1 VRRRCR
7 VGALVALVA
16 ALAASGG
23 VITPAHAQT
32 NTSGATLTLVGQ
44 DPSTPLGGTATLL
57 LQTSG
62 PVDGLSLV
70 LTVHDRL
77 TTRSGFD
84 ATIANANP
92 SYPET
97 RQLFRRSL
105 DDYPPDLLGIRTVPL
120 DVLNDLRVRP
130 SGNGVYPVE
139 VQLRDAND
147 TPVAGFVTHLIVTDP
162 NATTKPLSVAWVWPL
177 VADPTFGPDGSA
189 DPAVVSQLAT
199 SGRLG
204 RQARALGADTDVP
217 VTIAPSPETLEA
229 WSALAADNV
238 DLGVGVAALQDA
250 AAHDQVLSGPFV
262 PLDMPS
268 LAANGFTDAIS
279 TELQRGADA
288 LQSFFGTD
296 FYPSTAMPGPLDA
309 SALTV
314 LRDAG
319 RTRLIVD
326 GSALQPF
333 TGRFTAAHP
342 ARLAVHADDPSNTV
356 RLLATD
362 TGVERHL
369 AGNDPPALR
378 AERLLA
384 ELSVIQ
390 GELPSVTRGITFA
403 NPDSWNAPDQF
414 ISAMLQGLRG
424 NPLLRPVTADTMLN
438 DVPEQTVDD
447 QPNSSPLVRNLS
459 SIDARKPPVDDA
471 QYFIALRARGGVAD
485 LFNADDPRVVRADR
499 SLLTVLAASW
509 EKPAGRARARALLDA
524 IGQSSR
530 DFLSHIQVPLKSTVT
545 ITASNAQI
553 PLTFRNDADRA
564 VKVHVALDSDKLLFP
579 DGRARDVDLEPGK
592 NHTVRIAVETRSSGT
607 YPLTMTV
614 TTADGLPITTSEV
627 TVRSSFVSGVGVF
640 LTVGAIVFLALWW
653 AWDIRRRH
661 RRRQTA

>member
-1 VRRRCR
+1 VNRRAR
-7 VGALVALVA
+7 VGTLIAIFAAIAASVGVA
-16 ALAASGG
+16 AP
-23 VITPAHAQT
+23 VRAQT
-32 NTSGATLTLVGQ
+32 ATFATTLALVGQ

-97 RQLFRRSL
+97 RQLLRRSL
-105 DDYPPDLLGIRTVPL
+105 DEYPPDSLGIRSVPL
-120 DVLNDLRVRP
+120 DVVRDLRVRP

-147 TPVAGFVTHLIVTDP
+147 TTVTGFVTHVIVTDP
-162 NATTKPLSVAWVWPL
+162 SSSPKPLSVAWVWPL
-177 VADPTFGPDGSA
+177 VADPVFAPDGSA
-189 DPAVVSQLAT
+189 DPAVVSQLG
-199 SGRLG
+199 SDGRLG
-204 RQARALGADTDVP
+204 RQALALGADADVP
-217 VTIAPSPETLEA
+217 VTIAPSPETLES
-229 WSALAADNV
+229 WSALATSDV
-238 DLGVGVAALQDA
+238 DLAVGVAALQGA
-250 AAHDQVLSGPFV
+250 AAHHQVLSGPFV

-268 LAANGFTDAIS
+268 LTANGFTGVIG
-279 TELQRGADA
+279 TELQRGAEA
-288 LQSFFGTD
+288 LKTFFGTD
-296 FYPSTAMPGPLDA
+296 FYASTAMPGPLDA
-309 SALTV
+309 NALTV

-319 RTRLIVD
+319 RTRLVVD
-326 GSALQPF
+326 GIALQPF
-333 TGRFTAAHP
+333 TGRLSAARP
-342 ARLAVHADDPSNTV
+342 AQLAVRADDPTNTV

-362 TGVERHL
+362 ASVERHL
-369 AGNDPPALR
+369 TGSDPPALR

-384 ELSVIQ
+384 ELTVIH
-390 GELPSVTRGITFA
+390 GELPSVTRGIAFA
-403 NPDSWNAPDQF
+403 NPESWNPSDQF
-414 ISAMLQGLRG
+414 VGAVLQGLRG
-424 NPLLRPVTADTMLN
+424 NPLLRPVTADTMLAE
-438 DVPEQTVDD
+438 VPEQTVDD
-447 QPNSSPLVRNLS
+447 ATSNPLVRNLS
-459 SIDARKPPVDDA
+459 PVSVRKPPVRTT
-471 QYFIALRARGGVAD
+471 QYYEALKAREGIAD
-485 LFNADDPRVVRADR
+485 LFDAQDARVVRADR
-499 SLLTVLAASW
+499 SLLTSLTAAW
-509 EKPAGRARARALLDA
+509 EKPAGRARARALLAA
-524 IGQSSR
+524 IGQSGR
-530 DFLSHIQVPLKSTVT
+530 DFLSRIQVPLKSTVT

-579 DGRARDVDLEPGK
+579 EGSARDVDLAPGK

-614 TTADGLPITTSEV
+614 TTAGGLPITTSEV

-653 AWDIRRRH
+653 AWDIRRRR